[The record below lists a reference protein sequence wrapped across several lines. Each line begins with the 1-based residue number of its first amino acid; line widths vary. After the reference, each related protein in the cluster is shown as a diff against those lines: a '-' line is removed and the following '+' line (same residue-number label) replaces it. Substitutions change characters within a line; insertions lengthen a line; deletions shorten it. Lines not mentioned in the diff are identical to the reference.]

1 MADDSRKTIQR
12 VMAKISSLESE
23 NRALKQQLSRFDE
36 LQKELHDLQSDYER
50 LKLAKAF
57 GASEEDKQRAY
68 RRLTNMITEIDK
80 CLKMLNK

>member
-23 NRALKQQLSRFDE
+23 NKALKQQLTRFDK

-80 CLKMLNK
+80 CLKMLNN

>member
-80 CLKMLNK
+80 CLKMLNN

>member
-23 NRALKQQLSRFDE
+23 NRALRQQLSRFDE